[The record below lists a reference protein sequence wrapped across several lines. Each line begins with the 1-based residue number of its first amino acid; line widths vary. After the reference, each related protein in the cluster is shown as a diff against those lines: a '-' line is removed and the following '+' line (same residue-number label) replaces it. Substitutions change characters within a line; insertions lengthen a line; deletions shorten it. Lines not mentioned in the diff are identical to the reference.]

1 MAFKSDKDKEQFISK
16 LQSAGFSPEE
26 IDKEVGDIESAQ
38 VKQPVAPP
46 APKPSSQ
53 FGGGGSPLTTTA
65 PPPVME
71 QPTAGEAVNKLADLA
86 QQREEQKQDLIGQ
99 VWDTTAGKVLGG
111 LGLAYGGYKLGRL
124 AERKFGE
131 TTGLPVEQRI
141 EPTMGTPRESA
152 RLPQQAQM
160 SAEEQWRASLSPR
173 EQEMIAR
180 SEAAKASKA
189 AEASA
194 RAAVTPAVTPEPPAF
209 LLREPPA
216 GAATPPEMPK
226 KIWEPPTASL
236 AISQPA
242 TPTAPPPAPAE
253 AAPTK
258 ISPVDVEQ
266 KLGKATAVTGT
277 GMPAYHGEGTEKSKL
292 KSNFNSIKEVPKGYV
307 FVPGGNYMD
316 AVRNAVGQEAYT
328 ANLKATGG
336 YPTTNEAQSAQSREI
351 NRSLGRP
358 TREEA
363 IAKGL
368 PLGEKTEP
376 ITIRV
381 AGKKAVQVGGVTG
394 ALILA
399 TDLASAAQ
407 EGISAAKQGDRQM
420 ATGYLTDI
428 LGALTGPI
436 GYTASQLFGTS
447 PEDLRTLRAAEQA
460 QKVGAGRG
468 IAPPSA
474 YQR

>member
-216 GAATPPEMPK
+216 GAVTPP
-226 KIWEPPTASL
+226 A
-236 AISQPA
+236 APA
-242 TPTAPPPAPAE
+242 PVAPTAPPPAPAAQ
-253 AAPTK
+253 AAPQ
-258 ISPVDVEQ
+258 IEE
-266 KLGKATAVTGT
+266 KLGKPTVTTGT
-277 GMPAYHGEGTEKSKL
+277 GMPAYHGEGTEKSRL

-336 YPTTNEAQSAQSREI
+336 YPTTNEAQIAQSREI

-363 IAKGL
+363 LAKGL
-368 PLGEKTEP
+368 PLGEKTPP
-376 ITIRV
+376 ITQKV
-381 AGKKAVQVGGVTG
+381 AGKKLVHVGGIAG

-399 TDLASAAQ
+399 TDLAKAAQ
-407 EGISAAKQGDRQM
+407 ERDVGKM
-420 ATGYLTDI
+420 ADIATDFFVPPFAQS
-428 LGALTGPI
+428 LGLNAN
-436 GYTASQLFGTS
+436 
-447 PEDLRTLRAAEQA
+447 EEQELA
-460 QKVGAGRG
+460 RRRYEGMVGGGRG

>member
-16 LQSAGFSPEE
+16 LQAAGFSPEE

-131 TTGLPVEQRI
+131 TTGLPVEQRV

-216 GAATPPEMPK
+216 GAVTPP
-226 KIWEPPTASL
+226 A
-236 AISQPA
+236 APA
-242 TPTAPPPAPAE
+242 PVAPTAPTAPAPAE
-253 AAPTK
+253 AAPPAEPVAEAPKAEPAKAESKAKPAKTK
-258 ISPVDVEQ
+258 ISMPEGW
-266 KLGKATAVTGT
+266 GKGMSWLVNQHGIEGAQAFIDQYNKGKPYATYEE
-277 GMPAYHGEGTEKSKL
+277 MMK
-292 KSNFNSIKEVPKGYV
+292 
-307 FVPGGNYMD
+307 
-316 AVRNAVGQEAYT
+316 AYT
-328 ANLKATGG
+328 ENTMRPKYSDIPKSVRQERGITSRTGAVAI
-336 YPTTNEAQSAQSREI
+336 PPPSLQPFTQSGVGGGSLV
-351 NRSLGRP
+351 RSL
-358 TREEA
+358 TD
-363 IAKGL
+363 
-368 PLGEKTEP
+368 PL
-376 ITIRV
+376 
-381 AGKKAVQVGGVTG
+381 Q
-394 ALILA
+394 L
-399 TDLASAAQ
+399 
-407 EGISAAKQGDRQM
+407 KQ
-420 ATGYLTDI
+420 
-428 LGALTGPI
+428 
-436 GYTASQLFGTS
+436 
-447 PEDLRTLRAAEQA
+447 
-460 QKVGAGRG
+460 
-468 IAPPSA
+468 
-474 YQR
+474 